1 VVLKLLVV
9 PVEDVSVMLPV
20 EFAKDVKEVVVKV
33 VVDLKPVVVLLLSL
47 SVELK
52 A

>member
-1 VVLKLLVV
+1 VVLNLVVV
-9 PVEDVSVMLPV
+9 PVEDVLVMLPV
-20 EFAKDVKEVVVKV
+20 EFAKDVKEDVVKV
-33 VVDLKPVVVLLLSL
+33 VVDLKPVVVLLVSL